1 MIKNIKNIRKASRS
15 LFCVYIVAV
24 VLLCVIHT
32 SNIPELPKSF
42 FGIPIDKIA
51 HFIMFLPFVI
61 LSYTSF
67 APEGKGI
74 GRKIA
79 VLAILLLLGCIF
91 AFSTE
96 KLQAM
101 TAYRSYEIMDMVA
114 DATGLACGSLIT
126 LAYIIKTR

>member
-1 MIKNIKNIRKASRS
+1 MIKNIKKISLG
-15 LFCVYIVAV
+15 LFCIYIIAV

-32 SNIPELPKSF
+32 SSIPELPKSI
-42 FGIPIDKIA
+42 FGIPFDKIA

-61 LSYTSF
+61 LSYASF
-67 APEGKGI
+67 MPERPGLA
-74 GRKIA
+74 RKLA
-79 VLAILLLLGCIF
+79 VLAIFLLLGCIF

-101 TAYRSYEIMDMVA
+101 TAYRSYEVLDLMA